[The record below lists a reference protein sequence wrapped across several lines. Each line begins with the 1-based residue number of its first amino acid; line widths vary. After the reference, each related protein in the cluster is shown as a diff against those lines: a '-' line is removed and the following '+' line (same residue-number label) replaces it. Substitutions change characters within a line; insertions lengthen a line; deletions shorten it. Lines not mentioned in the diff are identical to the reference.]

1 MVLKT
6 IGIGIAMAFFISGN
20 VSALDFSA
28 DMVSTVRGGGSF
40 AGKTFVSGDKSRM
53 EAAGAITITRI
64 DKGVTWM
71 IVPEQNM
78 FIEQPI
84 DVSKVAGTTD
94 KIPGELERSLLG
106 REAVGKISADKYRVA
121 YTENGR
127 KVAVLQW
134 IDPASGIPVKTAS
147 EDGGWSVEYKN
158 LVVGAQPD
166 SLFEVPQQYSK
177 MAMPNMADIMAAAKR
192 PASHPGRQ
200 EEE

>member
-1 MVLKT
+1 MKT
-6 IGIGIAMAFFISGN
+6 IGIGIVMAFFISGN

-64 DKGVTWM
+64 DRGVTWM

-84 DVSKVAGTTD
+84 DVSKVAGVTD

-106 REAVGKISADKYRVA
+106 REAVGEISADKYRVA
-121 YTENGR
+121 YTEKGR
-127 KVAVLQW
+127 KVTVLQW

-177 MAMPNMADIMAAAKR
+177 MVMPNVADMMAAAKR
-192 PASHPGRQ
+192 PASYPGRQ